1 MQRTRTQKEQP
12 SAAGIR
18 WAGPRPAPE
27 PVARVEGASPR
38 VAGHSFG
45 NVSVHPEA
53 GDTAR
58 KISGSGTGKVNIDYV
73 PETSDKSTKIVFL
86 QVMREALDGKVK
98 KPGDILPAF
107 AYQDADTTSD
117 GFHVDYVSGEADPY
131 YNGDDAKDGGTQGN
145 GPAKVTAK
153 MDDTPTMRDTS
164 FPAGSTHLR
173 YEFRTSAFSAAG
185 PDAGRYFGWVDW
197 TFDKVK
203 GKPATTKVG
212 STGSYGPGRYWQNA
226 IKLWSTNHGFTLPT
240 YKP

>member
-1 MQRTRTQKEQP
+1 MMRTAHQAT
-12 SAAGIR
+12 STTSTTL
-18 WAGPRPAPE
+18 WHPAPTS
-27 PVARVEGASPR
+27 PVATSAPPAS
-38 VAGHSFG
+38 VAPAAHVGSGPGHSFADVAVG
-45 NVSVHPEA
+45 
-53 GDTAR
+53 TR

-73 PETSDKSTKIVFL
+73 PEASDKSTKIVFL
-86 QVMREALDGKVK
+86 QVMRETLDGKVK
-98 KPGDILPAF
+98 KPGDILPSF

-117 GFHVDYVSGEADPY
+117 GFHLDYVSGEADPY
-131 YNGDDAKDGGTQGN
+131 YNGDDAKDPGTQGN

-153 MDDTPTMRDTS
+153 MDDTPTMEDAW

-203 GKPATTKVG
+203 GKPAITKVG
-212 STGSYGPGRYWQNA
+212 STGTYGPGRYWQEA
-226 IKLWSTNHGFTLPT
+226 AKLWSTNHGFTLPT